1 MSKRFF
7 YLVVVL
13 VFLFNIEVS
22 GQEIAVGKF
31 VENKA
36 IKHLSDIS
44 YKRQERVLKFYKKSS
59 VNWLNQYAIVPVNL
73 LSSSIPLLRI
83 NPLQNNSYTQ
93 NLSFFCRK
101 EWQFEK
107 ASTPIS
113 MARTNIYCG
122 PNAISTRPMTLSST
136 TAFRHLLSAKDAGAV
151 SATPIS

>member
-44 YKRQERVLKFYKKSS
+44 YKGQERVLKFYKNSP

-73 LSSSIPLLRI
+73 LSSSMPLLRI

-93 NLSFFCRK
+93 NLSFFCLK

-107 ASTPIS
+107 ATSIPLRFRLGS
-113 MARTNIYCG
+113 LEYTNYLEKK
-122 PNAISTRPMTLSST
+122 PNAIRLQ
-136 TAFRHLLSAKDAGAV
+136 
-151 SATPIS
+151 

>member
-22 GQEIAVGKF
+22 GQEIIVGKF

-36 IKHLSDIS
+36 IKRLSDIS
-44 YKRQERVLKFYKKSS
+44 FKRQELLLKFSKNSS
-59 VNWLNQYAIVPVNL
+59 VNWLNQYAVVPVNL
-73 LSSSIPLLRI
+73 VSRSIPVLRI
-83 NPLQNNSYTQ
+83 NPLQNNSYAQ

-107 ASTPIS
+107 ATSIPLRFRLGS
-113 MARTNIYCG
+113 LDYTNYLEKK
-122 PNAISTRPMTLSST
+122 PNSIRPQ
-136 TAFRHLLSAKDAGAV
+136 
-151 SATPIS
+151 